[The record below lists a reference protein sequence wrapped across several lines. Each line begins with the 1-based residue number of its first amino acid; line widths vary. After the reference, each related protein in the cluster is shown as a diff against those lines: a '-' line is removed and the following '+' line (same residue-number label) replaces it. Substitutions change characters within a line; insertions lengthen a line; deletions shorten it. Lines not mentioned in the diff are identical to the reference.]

1 MDPKKLCSCSEL
13 EDLAIIGMGD
23 PNGLDEQVFA
33 TLDLVQNHGE
43 EQWWLY
49 VSTCMV
55 CSQNWMIA
63 QEERIHD
70 NYCLKRL
77 DPETM
82 QGIIDQSRWP
92 ADFIRFEQVLRLER
106 QSGKVAQFLD
116 PRSPA
121 LIDTANDLRRERPGI
136 PVEDIA
142 FALAISVADAAR
154 LFRKARLIDRFWAW
168 ALRR

>member
-1 MDPKKLCSCSEL
+1 MESKKPCRCSEL
-13 EDLAIIGMGD
+13 DDLAIIGMGD
-23 PNGLDEQVFA
+23 PDGLDEQVFA
-33 TLDLVQNHGE
+33 TLDIVQNHGG

-49 VSTCMV
+49 VSTCNV
-55 CSQNWMIA
+55 CLQNWMIA

-77 DPETM
+77 DPGAM
-82 QGIIDQSRWP
+82 QGIIEKSQWP
-92 ADFIRFEQVLRLER
+92 DDFLRFEQVLRLER
-106 QSGKVAQFLD
+106 QSGRIAQFLD

-121 LIDTANDLRRERPGI
+121 LLDTANDLRRERPEI

-142 FALAISVADAAR
+142 FVLAISVADASR
-154 LFRKARLIDRFWAW
+154 LFRKARPIDRLRAW